1 MPSRRQWVIFD
12 LSPNSSRSTNDSS
25 TFSTN
30 KCKSFRDEETGE
42 RRLDTSG
49 QSTPIPHPMDL
60 SDMIPSLSEAAV
72 PANVLKTWSSLP
84 DAVRKTLV
92 ESELGRAGL
101 SSTGI
106 ATSSLTKSQYTVYDD
121 RNGADSHTESDVD
134 HRDIGLSLSNSFGS
148 TIRTE
153 DSTFNASSNAIA
165 DFCKD
170 LEDARKGH
178 TRTDS
183 FVTVSKV
190 PSPPHLLGLRPPTES
205 IETEGSSIHA
215 SPMMRVL
222 NQMPDYPINGEYIKE
237 KLQYSSLLDLLP
249 DDTGS
254 AILPTESDKR
264 EPLTHSRLRKFI
276 ESFDYLAKN
285 YSIAPG
291 DRVGIAMPNGPELGI
306 CLLTVCSR
314 ACAVPLNPNGTADE
328 IRRDLEAV
336 HAKVVISLEG
346 TTHIEGAARQM
357 GIPIIHLTPSKS
369 TCGLFTIASPS
380 AKFGAHQ
387 TATARD
393 QMTAPLDHALVLFTS
408 GTSGKK
414 KVVPYTL
421 SNMVV
426 GAACII
432 KSWGLRPDDVNLNMM
447 PLSHM

>member
-1 MPSRRQWVIFD
+1 
-12 LSPNSSRSTNDSS
+12 
-25 TFSTN
+25 
-30 KCKSFRDEETGE
+30 
-42 RRLDTSG
+42 
-49 QSTPIPHPMDL
+49 MDL

-84 DAVRKTLV
+84 DAVRKALV
-92 ESELGRAGL
+92 ESELSRAGL
-101 SSTGI
+101 STSTGL
-106 ATSSLTKSQYTVYDD
+106 ATSSLTKSQYTSYDD
-121 RNGADSHTESDVD
+121 SRADDHTESDAD
-134 HRDIGLSLSNSFGS
+134 HRDIGLCLSNSFGS
-148 TIRTE
+148 TIKTE
-153 DSTFNASSNAIA
+153 DSTFNGNLNTNAIA
-165 DFCKD
+165 DFRND
-170 LEDARKGH
+170 IEGARKDH
-178 TRTDS
+178 TSTTPRADS
-183 FVTVSKV
+183 GNNFVAVSKV

-205 IETEGSSIHA
+205 IETEDSSLYA

-264 EPLTHSRLRKFI
+264 EPLTHSCLRKFI
-276 ESFDYLAKN
+276 ENFDSLAKN
-285 YSIAPG
+285 YGIAPG

-314 ACAVPLNPNGTADE
+314 ACAVPVNPDGTADE
-328 IRRDLEAV
+328 LRRDLEAV
-336 HAKVVISLEG
+336 HAKVVIALEG
-346 TTHIEGAARQM
+346 AMHIESAAEQM

-369 TCGLFTIASPS
+369 TCGLFTVASPS

-387 TATARD
+387 TVPVRD

-426 GAACII
+426 GAACIV

>member
-1 MPSRRQWVIFD
+1 
-12 LSPNSSRSTNDSS
+12 
-25 TFSTN
+25 
-30 KCKSFRDEETGE
+30 
-42 RRLDTSG
+42 
-49 QSTPIPHPMDL
+49 MDL

-84 DAVRKTLV
+84 DAVRKALV

-101 SSTGI
+101 STATGLT
-106 ATSSLTKSQYTVYDD
+106 TSSLTKSQYTVYDD
-121 RNGADSHTESDVD
+121 RNGANSHNESDVD

-165 DFCKD
+165 DFRKD

-205 IETEGSSIHA
+205 IETEGSSLHA
-215 SPMMRVL
+215 SPMMRIL
-222 NQMPDYPINGEYIKE
+222 NQMPDYPINGEHIKE

-249 DDTGS
+249 DDSGS

-264 EPLTHSRLRKFI
+264 EPLTHSCLRSFI
-276 ESFDYLAKN
+276 ENFDSLAKD
-285 YSIAPG
+285 YGIAPG

-314 ACAVPLNPNGTADE
+314 ACAVPVNPDGTTDE
-328 IRRDLEAV
+328 LRRDLEAV
-336 HAKVVISLEG
+336 HAKVVISLKG
-346 TTHIEGAARQM
+346 VTHIADAAKQM

-369 TCGLFTIASPS
+369 TCGLFTTASPS
-380 AKFGAHQ
+380 ANQ
-387 TATARD
+387 TVPVRD

-414 KVVPYTL
+414 KIVPYTL